1 MSKIFINGLR
11 DGDSFADLFL
21 AAEKQLRVNKNGNP
35 YVQME
40 LRDRS
45 GGLSAR
51 MWNAGD
57 QVFRSFENGDFLR
70 AEGKVQNFQGTL
82 QIVLEHFEKVDTHT
96 VELADFMPHT
106 EHNIGQLQDKLRR
119 SLRGFASPHLRALGE
134 LFLMDDALMRGFSAC
149 PAGIKM
155 HHAYVGGLLE
165 HTVTMMEIAEAV
177 LPFYPGIDRDLVLM
191 GLFLHDLGKVRELT
205 FTRGFGYSDE
215 GQLVGHLV
223 QGVEMLNDKAAEVH
237 GLLGEALPREI
248 HVRLKH
254 IILSHHG
261 TLEHGS
267 PKVPM
272 TPEAIFIHH
281 LDTMDSRMHMVLREL
296 KDDRLSATAWTPYH
310 PANGRRIYKGGL
322 GDLNERGGEAEVY

>member
-1 MSKIFINGLR
+1 MSKIYISGLR
-11 DGDSFADLFL
+11 DGDSFADVFL

-57 QVFRSFENGDFLR
+57 LVFRSFENGDFLR

-82 QIVLEHFEKVDTHT
+82 QIVLEHFEKTEAHE

-106 EHNIGQLQDKLRR
+106 EYDIGKLQDKLRKY
-119 SLRGFASPHLRALGE
+119 LRGAANPHLKALGE
-134 LFLMDDALMRGFSAC
+134 LFLMDDDILRGVSAC

-165 HTVTMMEIAEAV
+165 HTVTMMDVADAMIG
-177 LPFYPGIDRDLVLM
+177 FYPGVDRDLVIM
-191 GLFLHDLGKVRELT
+191 GLFLHDLGKIRELT
-205 FTRGFGYSDE
+205 FTRGFNYSDE
-215 GQLVGHLV
+215 GQLVGHLI
-223 QGVEMLNDKAAEVH
+223 QGIEMLNEKVNEVY
-237 GLLGEALPREI
+237 GMMGEPFPREL

-272 TPEAIFIHH
+272 TPEAIFIHQ
-281 LDTMDSRMHMVLREL
+281 LDNFDSRMHMVLREL
-296 KDDRLSATAWTPYH
+296 KDDRMNQTAWTPWS
-310 PANGRRIYKGGL
+310 PANGRKIYKGGAF
-322 GDLNERGGEAEVY
+322 GDLNTPDESEQY